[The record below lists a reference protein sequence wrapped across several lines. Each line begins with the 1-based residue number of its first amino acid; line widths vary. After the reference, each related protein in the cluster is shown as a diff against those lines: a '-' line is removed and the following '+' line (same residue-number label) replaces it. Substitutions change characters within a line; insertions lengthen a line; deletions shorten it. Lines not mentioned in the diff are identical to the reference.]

1 MINMKKAFPWLLVIL
16 WMALIFLLS
25 HQPVTKSN
33 KLSTGITEKFVEIA
47 GKVDSD
53 KNFNIGRLNHI
64 IRKNAHFFA
73 YLILGLLVLNGLRSS
88 GIIGFKSILFA
99 ISICVLYA
107 IFDEVHQLFV
117 PGRGGQVRD
126 VLIDGAGAIVGAIIY
141 RIVCIIKTY
150 GVEI

>member
-1 MINMKKAFPWLLVIL
+1 MINTKKAVPWLLVIL
-16 WMALIFLLS
+16 WMSFIFFLS

-73 YLILGLLVLNGLRSS
+73 YLILGVLVLNGLRSS
-88 GIIGFKSILFA
+88 
-99 ISICVLYA
+99 VLKKYTNRFSLVYC
-107 IFDEVHQLFV
+107 IF
-117 PGRGGQVRD
+117 
-126 VLIDGAGAIVGAIIY
+126 Y
-141 RIVCIIKTY
+141 
-150 GVEI
+150 